1 MLAFPAMIRLYAA
14 LVLALFVASY
24 TATYAQHIYARNLSV
39 PENPAANVAPRN
51 SAVRQMWAREVPA
64 PYKPAHEVMAP
75 YKPAHKIPAPSEP
88 AHKILVPYKPAPE
101 IPARTIR
108 VQDLP
113 PDLTREQVL
122 SALGSRDSD
131 IRRGAYVA
139 LGVLG
144 KNEDLPLLFSA
155 LYDNDKLLRKIAE
168 DAIWKV
174 WGRSGNATHDR
185 LFRVGVEEM
194 QSGELSRALGS
205 FTTLIQVAPD
215 FAEAWNKRATLYFML
230 GENDLSIADC
240 DEVLSREP
248 NHFGALSG
256 YGLLMLRQGNY
267 RRALEY
273 FEQALTANPNMPG
286 VQRNIDMITE
296 RLQEQEG
303 SGV

>member
-51 SAVRQMWAREVPA
+51 GAARQMWAREVPA
-64 PYKPAHEVMAP
+64 PYK
-75 YKPAHKIPAPSEP
+75 P

>member
-1 MLAFPAMIRLYAA
+1 MIRLHAA
-14 LVLALFVASY
+14 VVLAFFVASY
-24 TATYAQHIYARNLSV
+24 TATYAQQIHAQNLSV
-39 PENPAANVAPRN
+39 SEDPAANVATR
-51 SAVRQMWAREVPA
+51 SDAARLMWAHEILALP
-64 PYKPAHEVMAP
+64 KPVSKTVATA
-75 YKPAHKIPAPSEP
+75 
-88 AHKILVPYKPAPE
+88 
-101 IPARTIR
+101 IPARSIR

-131 IRRGAYVA
+131 VRRGAYVA

-144 KNEDLPLLFSA
+144 KSEDLPLLFSA

-174 WGRSGNATHDR
+174 WGRSGNAEHDR
-185 LFRVGVEEM
+185 LYRLGVEEL

-205 FTTLIQVAPD
+205 FTTLIQLAPD

-267 RRALEY
+267 QRALEY

-296 RLQEQEG
+296 RLEEQEG
-303 SGV
+303 NGV

>member
-1 MLAFPAMIRLYAA
+1 MLAFPAIIRPHTAV
-14 LVLALFVASY
+14 VLALFVASY
-24 TATYAQHIYARNLSV
+24 TATYVQHTHARNLIM
-39 PENPAANVAPRN
+39 PAN
-51 SAVRQMWAREVPA
+51 SA
-64 PYKPAHEVMAP
+64 AHDVLTP
-75 YKPAHKIPAPSEP
+75 FEP
-88 AHKILVPYKPAPE
+88 A
-101 IPARTIR
+101 RSIR

-122 SALGSRDSD
+122 SALGSRDTD
-131 IRRGAYVA
+131 VRHGAYVA

-155 LYDNDKLLRKIAE
+155 LYDNDKLLRRIAE

-174 WGRSGNATHDR
+174 WGRSGNPEYDR
-185 LFRVGVEEM
+185 LYRLAVDEM
-194 QSGELSRALGS
+194 HSGELSGALGS
-205 FTTLIQVAPD
+205 FTTLVQLAPD

-240 DEVLSREP
+240 EEVLSREP

-267 RRALEY
+267 QRALEY

-286 VQRNIDMITE
+286 V
-296 RLQEQEG
+296 
-303 SGV
+303 

>member
-1 MLAFPAMIRLYAA
+1 MLAFPATIRLHAA

-24 TATYAQHIYARNLSV
+24 TATYAQHIHARNLSV
-39 PENPAANVAPRN
+39 SENPAANVAPRN
-51 SAVRQMWAREVPA
+51 GAARLMWVREVPA
-64 PYKPAHEVMAP
+64 PSKPAHNVLAP
-75 YKPAHKIPAPSEP
+75 SKPARS
-88 AHKILVPYKPAPE
+88 
-101 IPARTIR
+101 IR

-174 WGRSGNATHDR
+174 WGRSGNAVHDR
-185 LFRVGVEEM
+185 LYRVGVEEM

>member
-1 MLAFPAMIRLYAA
+1 MLSFPAMIRLHAA
-14 LVLALFVASY
+14 LVLALFVAST
-24 TATYAQHIYARNLSV
+24 TATYAQHIHARNLSV

-51 SAVRQMWAREVPA
+51 GAARQMWAREVPA
-64 PYKPAHEVMAP
+64 PSKPAHDM
-75 YKPAHKIPAPSEP
+75 
-88 AHKILVPYKPAPE
+88 LAPE
-101 IPARTIR
+101 IPARTRSIR

-296 RLQEQEG
+296 RLEELEG
-303 SGV
+303 SDV

>member
-1 MLAFPAMIRLYAA
+1 MFAFPAMIRLRAA
-14 LVLALFVASY
+14 VILALCVGNY
-24 TATYAQHIYARNLSV
+24 TAVSAQHIHDRNIFVL
-39 PENPAANVAPRN
+39 
-51 SAVRQMWAREVPA
+51 EVPA
-64 PYKPAHEVMAP
+64 PYMPTP
-75 YKPAHKIPAPSEP
+75 YM
-88 AHKILVPYKPAPE
+88 
-101 IPARTIR
+101 PARN
-108 VQDLP
+108 VSAQDLP

-144 KNEDLPLLFSA
+144 ENRDLPLLFIA
-155 LYDNDKLLRKIAE
+155 LYDNDRLIRKIAE

-174 WGRSGNATHDR
+174 WGRSGNPSHDR
-185 LFRVGVEEM
+185 LYQHGVEQM
-194 QSGELSRALGS
+194 QSGKLTGAVGS
-205 FTTLIQVAPD
+205 FTTLIQLAPE

-230 GENDLSIADC
+230 GENDRSIADC

-256 YGLLMLRQGNY
+256 YGLLMLRQGEY

-286 VQRNIDMITE
+286 VQRNIEMITE
-296 RLQEQEG
+296 LLEQKEG
-303 SGV
+303 NGV

>member
-1 MLAFPAMIRLYAA
+1 MIRQHAA
-14 LVLALFVASY
+14 LVLALFVAGY
-24 TATYAQHIYARNLSV
+24 TATHAQHIHARQLSAS
-39 PENPAANVAPRN
+39 ENPAANVALRN
-51 SAVRQMWAREVPA
+51 DAARQMWAREVPA
-64 PYKPAHEVMAP
+64 PSKPAHKILMP
-75 YKPAHKIPAPSEP
+75 YKPAHKILA
-88 AHKILVPYKPAPE
+88 PYKPAHDMLAPE
-101 IPARTIR
+101 NPARTIR

>member
-1 MLAFPAMIRLYAA
+1 
-14 LVLALFVASY
+14 
-24 TATYAQHIYARNLSV
+24 
-39 PENPAANVAPRN
+39 
-51 SAVRQMWAREVPA
+51 
-64 PYKPAHEVMAP
+64 
-75 YKPAHKIPAPSEP
+75 
-88 AHKILVPYKPAPE
+88 
-101 IPARTIR
+101 

-131 IRRGAYVA
+131 VRRGAYVA

-144 KNEDLPLLFSA
+144 KSEDLPLLFSA

-174 WGRSGNATHDR
+174 WGRSGNAEHDR
-185 LFRVGVEEM
+185 LYRLGVEEL

-205 FTTLIQVAPD
+205 FTTLIQLAPD

-267 RRALEY
+267 QRALEY

-296 RLQEQEG
+296 RLEEQEG
-303 SGV
+303 NGV

>member
-24 TATYAQHIYARNLSV
+24 TATYAQHTHARNLSV

-51 SAVRQMWAREVPA
+51 GAARQMWAREVPA
-64 PYKPAHEVMAP
+64 PYKPAHRILAP
-75 YKPAHKIPAPSEP
+75 YKPAHDMR
-88 AHKILVPYKPAPE
+88 APE

-113 PDLTREQVL
+113 PDLTREEVL

-194 QSGELSRALGS
+194 HSGELSRALGS
-205 FTTLIQVAPD
+205 FTTLIQVAPE

-240 DEVLSREP
+240 EEVLSREP

-296 RLQEQEG
+296 RLEELGG

>member
-1 MLAFPAMIRLYAA
+1 MLAFPAMIRPHAA
-14 LVLALFVASY
+14 VVLALFVASY
-24 TATYAQHIYARNLSV
+24 TATYVQHVHARNLSV
-39 PENPAANVAPRN
+39 PDNPAANVSTRKVSTHKVSTHNGAARY
-51 SAVRQMWAREVPA
+51 MWAHDIQA
-64 PYKPAHEVMAP
+64 T
-75 YKPAHKIPAPSEP
+75 
-88 AHKILVPYKPAPE
+88 E
-101 IPARTIR
+101 IPARSIR

-131 IRRGAYVA
+131 VRRGAYVA

-144 KNEDLPLLFSA
+144 KSEDLPLLFSA

-174 WGRSGNATHDR
+174 WGRSGNAEHDR
-185 LFRVGVEEM
+185 LYRLSVEEM
-194 QSGELSRALGS
+194 QSGELTRALGS
-205 FTTLIQVAPD
+205 FTTLIQLAPD

-267 RRALEY
+267 QRALEY

-286 VQRNIDMITE
+286 VQRNIEMLTE

-303 SGV
+303 NGV